1 MPYRVEISPAA
12 GKDLKH
18 LPLQVCQRLEQD
30 ILALGDNPYPDGVR
44 KIQGTERAYR
54 IRVGSYRIVYEVYR
68 EQKVVVMLRVA
79 RRSKST
85 YKGI

>member
-12 GKDLKH
+12 EKDLKR
-18 LPLQVCQRLEQD
+18 LPFQVCQRLEQD
-30 ILALGDNPYPDGVR
+30 IVALGDNPYPVGVR
-44 KIQGTERAYR
+44 KIQGAEIAYR
-54 IRVGSYRIVYEVYR
+54 IRVGSYRIVYEVYK
-68 EQKVVVMLRVA
+68 EQQIVVILRVA